1 MEEFISRLTWVEMI
15 VFLVTLRGCYVG
27 YKSGFFPEL
36 LRIVGYLIT
45 VIVAFRFHEEAA
57 QFLTLSTFLN
67 STTASALSLFSLLAV
82 TFLLTKI
89 VIVLFLKLL
98 KMGKGGFLY
107 RMAGLLL
114 GACRWIIL
122 LSLIFMLIDHSP
134 FAPLRTDIHERSYLG
149 PEISLIAPT
158 LFDFLS
164 KLSPQ
169 LTVPKENL

>member
-1 MEEFISRLTWVEMI
+1 MKEFISRLTWVEVI
-15 VFLVTLRGCYVG
+15 AFLVVLRGCYVG
-27 YKSGFFPEL
+27 YRSGFFPEL
-36 LRIVGYLIT
+36 LRIVGYLVT
-45 VIVAFRFHEEAA
+45 VIVTFRFHETLA
-57 QFLTLSTFLN
+57 QTLTLRTFLN
-67 STTASALSLFSLLAV
+67 SATASALSFFSLLAA

-89 VIVLFLKLL
+89 VIAIFLKLL
-98 KMGKGGFLY
+98 KMGKGGVLY
-107 RMAGLLL
+107 RVIGLLL

-134 FAPLRTDIHERSYLG
+134 FAPLKTDIHERSHLG
-149 PEISLIAPT
+149 QKISLIAPT

>member
-1 MEEFISRLTWVEMI
+1 MKEFISRLTWVEMI
-15 VFLVTLRGCYVG
+15 AFLVVLRGCYVG

-36 LRIVGYLIT
+36 LRTVGYLIT
-45 VIVAFRFHEEAA
+45 VIVTFRFHEEAT
-57 QFLTLSTFLN
+57 QFLTLKTFLN
-67 STTASALSLFSLLAV
+67 GATASALSFFSLLVV

-89 VIVLFLKLL
+89 VIALFLKLL

-107 RMAGLLL
+107 RVAGLLL
-114 GACRWIIL
+114 GACRWVIL

-149 PEISLIAPT
+149 PKISLIAPT